1 MYKQLNMNNMRYIM
15 IFMIAIFLLLG
26 CDKIE
31 PEEVKRSSNA
41 SYKVE
46 RLFEV
51 DGVTVYRFLD
61 NGRYIYFTNRTGEA
75 GYTYRRKSGKAH
87 VTKRV
92 YTLCN

>member
-1 MYKQLNMNNMRYIM
+1 MYKQLNMNDMRYVM

-41 SYKVE
+41 SYEVE
-46 RLFEV
+46 QLFEV

-61 NGRYIYFTNRTGEA
+61 NGKYIYFTNRPGEVS
-75 GYTYRRKSGKAH
+75 YTYRKSQGKTH

-92 YTLCN
+92 ETLCN

>member
-31 PEEVKRSSNA
+31 PEEVKSSSNA

-46 RLFEV
+46 RLFVV

-61 NGRYIYFTNRTGEA
+61 NGRYIYFTNRPGEA
-75 GYTYRRKSGKAH
+75 RYDYRQRHGFTT
-87 VTKRV
+87 VTKQTV
-92 YTLCN
+92 TLCN

>member
-1 MYKQLNMNNMRYIM
+1 MRSIITLSVIACLLFGCQSDKQ
-15 IFMIAIFLLLG
+15 
-26 CDKIE
+26 
-31 PEEVKRSSNA
+31 PEEVKNSSND

-46 RLFEV
+46 MLFEI

-61 NGRYIYFTNRTGEA
+61 NGRYIYFTNRDGEA
-75 GYTYRRKSGKAH
+75 GYTYRQRSGGRC